1 MLLCWYTSPDL
12 KMNPENR
19 HNWKIDRLE
28 QRSRNQ
34 EPSPSASLDLA
45 EAYFQKGYYYGEG
58 EECFRKGMGLAESVV
73 DEFGG
78 SARAYNLLANAAYGL
93 GNLELAES
101 YYEKALE
108 EESSDSL
115 AHVGL
120 GNLHKQRGNHS
131 RAVEAFTRATVLDP
145 DLWQAHYNLG
155 GALFFKARGRD
166 FKGSDE
172 LMAQAIYHLVTAL
185 RLKPFESFLGNIYR
199 DLGELFLH
207 TRQYNYARRFFNR
220 LLQHPE
226 HGVTAHYYL
235 GLTQF
240 SMGRYTSSI
249 HHFREFLKTEP
260 DSALCHSKIG
270 LAYLEQ
276 GDWQRARDA
285 CHRALAIEEDNLLAR
300 FSLGCIDLDERLYDS
315 AADCFESILAQEADY
330 FPAYVELVKTYYV
343 RGDFGWLFQQ
353 LRTELVSFESE
364 GSFDGG
370 RQYYKGA
377 RGRCRRRID
386 VLLAQIQEMGV
397 DAFATLSEIVAKVST
412 DSLRFQMWEQL
423 YELSRHHRV
432 EQLLDQLEEPGKSFG
447 RKLGRTLLL
456 LSQYI
461 PEEAITSAFHVDEEN
476 LKKRAQ
482 RRKETDDD
490 LTAYATALD
499 EVRAELREYQAYL
512 LLSLAVKGTATAEDF
527 LSDHL
532 ESSDRELRASAAI
545 SLLFY
550 GNQRAIWM
558 LREEAATLPEP
569 HAERLS
575 GLIELGIS
583 RCEQQEKIIDLEEA
597 TRNRPAR
604 TSRST
609 GRETCTLCGRSKH
622 DVDRLMS
629 GNQVYL
635 CNLCISYI
643 HQQRD
648 ELVTSDQEEHVC
660 SFCTSTIFEVQRMHK
675 VKQLLLCNCCLETC
689 VGLLAK
695 EEVERFLRGF
705 P

>member
-1 MLLCWYTSPDL
+1 
-12 KMNPENR
+12 MNPENR
-19 HNWKIDRLE
+19 HDWKIDRLE
-28 QRSRNQ
+28 QRCDNQ
-34 EPSPSASLDLA
+34 EQSPDVMLDLA
-45 EAYFQKGYYYGEG
+45 EAYFQKGYYYGDDEG
-58 EECFRKGMGLAESVV
+58 CFRKGMGLAESVV
-73 DEFGG
+73 DQFGG
-78 SARAYNLLANAAYGL
+78 SARAFNLLANAAYGL
-93 GNLELAES
+93 GDLEIAETF
-101 YYEKALE
+101 YKQALSQE
-108 EESSDSL
+108 PDDSL

-131 RAVEAFTRATVLDP
+131 RAVDAFTRATVLDP

-185 RLKPFESFLGNIYR
+185 RLKPFETFLGNIYR

-226 HGVTAHYYL
+226 HGTTAHYYL

-240 SMGRYTSSI
+240 SMGRYPSSI
-249 HHFREFLKTEP
+249 HHFREFLKEQP

-276 GDWQRARDA
+276 GDWARARES
-285 CHRALAIEEDNLLAR
+285 CHRALVIDENTLLAR

-315 AADCFESILAQEADY
+315 AAECFESILAREVDY
-330 FPAYVELVKTYYV
+330 FPAYVELVKTHYV
-343 RGDFGWLFQQ
+343 QADFSWLFDQ
-353 LRTELVSFESE
+353 LRSEIAAFEAHS
-364 GSFDGG
+364 SFDGG

-397 DAFATLSEIVAKVST
+397 DAFATLAEIVETVST

-423 YELSRHHRV
+423 YELSRQHRV
-432 EQLLDQLEEPGKSFG
+432 NSLLDQLEEPGRSFG

-456 LSQYI
+456 LSRYV
-461 PEEAITSAFHVDEEN
+461 PEEAITSAFLIDEEH
-476 LKKRAQ
+476 LKRRAQ
-482 RRKETDDD
+482 RRTAKGDD

-499 EVRAELREYQAYL
+499 EVRTEMREYQAYL
-512 LLSLAVKGTATAEDF
+512 LLALAVKGTATAEDF
-527 LSDHL
+527 LSDYL
-532 ESSDRELRASAAI
+532 DSSERQLRASAAI

-550 GNQRAIWM
+550 GSQRAIWL
-558 LREEAATLPEP
+558 LREEAAGLPEP

-575 GLIELGIS
+575 DLIELGIS

-597 TRNRPAR
+597 TRSRPTR
-604 TSRST
+604 PTRSS
-609 GRETCTLCGRSKH
+609 GRESCTLCGRSKH

-635 CNLCISYI
+635 CNICISYI
-643 HQQRD
+643 HQQRRD
-648 ELVTSDQEEHVC
+648 LVTSDQEEHIC
-660 SFCTSTIFEVQRMHK
+660 SFCTSTIFEVQHMHR
-675 VKQLLLCNCCLETC
+675 VKELLLCDRCLDTC
-689 VGLLAK
+689 VGLLAR

-705 P
+705 S